1 MERSTMVTVYFDAA
15 FDWRTSRSASG
26 LIVCDTEGKIVAS
39 KSVIHFDMPSLLHH
53 LCWGCIQDILI
64 WRERDGGQENQTK
77 EIQECPFFA
86 KKVLRR
92 GEGIRRGND
101 RGQENQ
107 MKKIQEDLEDID
119 ST

>member
-53 LCWGCIQDILI
+53 LCLQ
-64 WRERDGGQENQTK
+64 
-77 EIQECPFFA
+77 
-86 KKVLRR
+86 RR
-92 GEGIRRGND
+92 H
-101 RGQENQ
+101 
-107 MKKIQEDLEDID
+107 MHV
-119 ST
+119 